1 MDKICHRI
9 LSRFV
14 DDFLDKRGNLSRRIG
29 KERLK

>member
-14 DDFLDKRGNLSRRIG
+14 DGFLDKRNLLNVGLERRD
-29 KERLK
+29 

>member
-14 DDFLDKRGNLSRRIG
+14 DGFLDKRGNLLNVGLKRRD
-29 KERLK
+29 